1 MGNLTIAVTGSSG
14 FIGSK
19 LVESLGRASYKVL
32 ELDIKKGMNLIEND
46 SLKKIPPF
54 DVLIHLAAKSFV
66 PDSYEKP
73 FDFYSVNIN
82 ATLNALELC
91 RKNQASI
98 IFTSSYVYG
107 IPKYLPIDEKHPVQS
122 FNPYADTKIIGEK
135 ICQGYH
141 DFFGI
146 KTVIVRPF
154 NVYGPNQNEKFLIPS
169 IILQA
174 KTGQITLQD
183 PKPKRDMIHID
194 DLIDFYLKVLSYQP
208 SRLEIFN
215 VGSGTSYSV
224 QEITDII
231 IKKLKSDVKISFLNK
246 QRNVEIAE
254 TRADISKA
262 KRVLNWEPHIKI
274 EDGIASILHKSKTS

>member
-1 MGNLTIAVTGSSG
+1 MGNLTVAVTGSSG
-14 FIGSK
+14 FIGLK
-19 LVESLGRASYKVL
+19 LVESLRKASYKVL
-32 ELDIKKGMNLIEND
+32 EVDIKKGINLTDND
-46 SLKKIPPF
+46 SLKHISPF

-91 RKNQASI
+91 RKNQASM

-107 IPKYLPIDEKHPVQS
+107 IPEYLPIDESHPVQS
-122 FNPYADTKIIGEK
+122 FNPYSDTKIIGEK

-141 DFFGI
+141 DYFGI
-146 KTVIVRPF
+146 KNVIVRPF
-154 NVYGPNQNEKFLIPS
+154 NVYGPNQNGKFLIPS

-174 KTGQITLQD
+174 KTGHITLQD
-183 PKPKRDMIHID
+183 PKPKRDLIYID
-194 DLIDFYLKVLSYQP
+194 DLIDFYLKVLSYHP
-208 SRLEIFN
+208 SKLEVFN

-231 IKKLKSDVKISFLNK
+231 IKNFKSNVKISFLNK
-246 QRNVEIAE
+246 QRNKEIAE

-262 KRVLNWEPHIKI
+262 KRLLNWEPHTAI
-274 EDGIASILHKSKTS
+274 EAGIATMLQE